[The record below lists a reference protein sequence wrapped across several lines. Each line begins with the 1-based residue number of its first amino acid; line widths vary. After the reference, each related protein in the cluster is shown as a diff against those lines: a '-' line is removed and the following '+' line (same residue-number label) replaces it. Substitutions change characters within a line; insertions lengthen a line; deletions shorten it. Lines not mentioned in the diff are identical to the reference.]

1 MPLSSLYHLDVYG
14 QYSNISNNHYFVGV
28 FQAVSH
34 INIVFNSLSFYGL
47 PTISMVK
54 HQDYLY
60 VMILKA
66 VFTLA
71 KVVSKNA

>member
-1 MPLSSLYHLDVYG
+1 MSMDSTQTSKLKTQIITILSGD
-14 QYSNISNNHYFVGV
+14 

-34 INIVFNSLSFYGL
+34 IEILVNSLSFYGL
-47 PTISMVK
+47 PTTISMVK
-54 HQDYLY
+54 HQDFLY

-71 KVVSKNA
+71 KVVNKNA

>member
-1 MPLSSLYHLDVYG
+1 MSMDSTQTYLIITILS
-14 QYSNISNNHYFVGV
+14 GV

-34 INIVFNSLSFYGL
+34 IEIVFNSLPFYGL

-71 KVVSKNA
+71 KVVNKNA

>member
-1 MPLSSLYHLDVYG
+1 MSMDSTQTYLITTILS
-14 QYSNISNNHYFVGV
+14 GV
-28 FQAVSH
+28 FQAVS
-34 INIVFNSLSFYGL
+34 NIEILVNSLSFYGL

-66 VFTLA
+66 AFTLA
-71 KVVSKNA
+71 KGVNKNA